1 MTLLEFI
8 EKVKMENNIQT
19 SIKDLEAL
27 IYKKAK
33 EEAGRSNS
41 VSIDDETVKNWILNY
56 EELASDEEKKAA
68 ELRKKREAEKAEF
81 DAEQAMKKAQREAEA
96 RAKAEAEEKAKRE
109 KEGQLSLWD
118 L

>member
-8 EKVKMENNIQT
+8 EKVRAENNI
-19 SIKDLEAL
+19 SAS
-27 IYKKAK
+27 AK
-33 EEAGRSNS
+33 ELAAMINKRAKAAAGASS
-41 VSIDDETVKNWILNY
+41 SIGIDDETVKEWILSYNDWKA
-56 EELASDEEKKAA
+56 EEDKGAVAREK
-68 ELRKKREAEKAEF
+68 EKAEKQAAF
-81 DAEQAMKKAQREAEA
+81 DAEQAKKKAEKEAEA

>member
-8 EKVKMENNIQT
+8 EKVKMEHNIQT
-19 SIKDLEAL
+19 SIKDLEVMINKRA
-27 IYKKAK
+27 KAA
-33 EEAGRSNS
+33 AGASS
-41 VSIDDETVKNWILNY
+41 SIGIDDETVKQWILSY
-56 EELASDEEKKAA
+56 DEWKK
-68 ELRKKREAEKAEF
+68 EDDKEADARAKEKAERRAAY
-81 DAEQAMKKAQREAEA
+81 DAEQAKKKAEREAEA

>member
-8 EKVKMENNIQT
+8 EKVKMDHNIQT

-33 EEAGRSNS
+33 EEAGRSNATC
-41 VSIDDETVKNWILNY
+41 IDDETVKNWILNY

-68 ELRKKREAEKAEF
+68 ELRERREAEKAAF
-81 DAEQAMKKAQREAEA
+81 DAEQAKKKAQREAEA

>member
-8 EKVKMENNIQT
+8 EKVKMEHNIQT

-33 EEAGRSNS
+33 EEAGRRSS

-68 ELRKKREAEKAEF
+68 ELRERREAEKAAF
-81 DAEQAMKKAQREAEA
+81 DAEQAKKKAQREAEE

>member
-8 EKVKMENNIQT
+8 EKVKMEHNIQT
-19 SIKDLEAL
+19 PIKDLKAL

-68 ELRKKREAEKAEF
+68 ELRERREAEKAEF
-81 DAEQAMKKAQREAEA
+81 DAKQAKKKAEREAEA